1 MKKFIK
7 LFLIMLFSFPISSI
21 SFSSENYQEEML
33 NLVNIQRKKA
43 NISPLILDE
52 KLNKLAKIKVD
63 LVIKEG
69 KLNHYAGGYNSLG
82 EFLKEYGISYL
93 AVGEN
98 LAVKTKNPED
108 TMNLWMN
115 SKGHRA
121 NILNKNFK
129 NIGISSGIDKE
140 GNIYWVQIFT
150 NPR

>member
-82 EFLKEYGISYL
+82 EFLKNYGISYL
-93 AVGEN
+93 AIGEN
-98 LAVKTKNPED
+98 LATKTKNPED

-129 NIGISSGIDKE
+129 NIGISNGIDKE

>member
-82 EFLKEYGISYL
+82 EFLKNYGISYL
-93 AVGEN
+93 AIGEN
-98 LAVKTKNPED
+98 LATKTKNPED

>member
-7 LFLIMLFSFPISSI
+7 LFLIMLFSFSISSM
-21 SFSSENYQEEML
+21 SFSSENYQKEML

-82 EFLKEYGISYL
+82 EFLKNYGISYL

-98 LAVKTKNPED
+98 LATKTKNPED

-129 NIGISSGIDKE
+129 NIGISRGIDKE

>member
-1 MKKFIK
+1 M
-7 LFLIMLFSFPISSI
+7 
-21 SFSSENYQEEML
+21 SFSSENYQKEML
-33 NLVNIQRKKA
+33 NLVTIQRKKS

-69 KLNHYAGGYNSLG
+69 KLNHYAGGYNSLR
-82 EFLKEYGISYL
+82 EFLKNYRISYL

-98 LAVKTKNPED
+98 LATKTKNPED
-108 TMNLWMN
+108 TIKLWMN

-129 NIGISSGIDKE
+129 NIGISRGTDKK
-140 GNIYWVQIFT
+140 GNIYWVQIFP

>member
-21 SFSSENYQEEML
+21 SFSSENYQKEML

-69 KLNHYAGGYNSLG
+69 NLNHYAGGYNSLG
-82 EFLKEYGISYL
+82 EFLKNYGISYL

-98 LAVKTKNPED
+98 LATKTKNPED